1 MKKMSPTTTNP
12 TEAAM
17 SANLAQILTHRA
29 GYVIGAEKAAR
40 AALAE
45 TLADFTREVSPS
57 AMRKVA
63 EAAARALPYRVLLE
77 DAEIGDFEKALTTLR
92 KRFISQLLTR
102 TPGSS
107 TCQFTNETNRLE
119 IEGIQSFL
127 GDTSGL
133 IED

>member
-1 MKKMSPTTTNP
+1 MN
-12 TEAAM
+12 
-17 SANLAQILTHRA
+17 ANLAQILTHRA
-29 GYVIGAEKAAR
+29 DLVINAEKAAR
-40 AALAE
+40 ATLAE

-63 EAAARALPYRVLLE
+63 EVAARALPYRVLLE
-77 DAEIGDFEKALTTLR
+77 DAETVGFEKALTTLR
-92 KRFISQLLTR
+92 KRLISQLLTR

-119 IEGIQSFL
+119 VEGVQSFL

-133 IED
+133 VED